1 MSNTPKAFGRGADGI
16 NSILDE
22 MERKPKTPE
31 GRYGLGKRVEFRVKP
46 VTRYVVTKWER
57 DIEPEGQ
64 GSAGGPTHIVTNGGA
79 EFDNHETA
87 YAVAYALCRAE
98 HERLGYPPFDD
109 RIQYPR
115 QNEEGETLTPGE

>member
-1 MSNTPKAFGRGADGI
+1 MSYYHAGDGLMSEEMQTLLADQ
-16 NSILDE
+16 
-22 MERKPKTPE
+22 ERRAKTPE

-46 VTRYVVTKWER
+46 VTRYVVTKWEK
-57 DIEPEGQ
+57 DIEPEGM
-64 GSAGGPTHIVTNGGA
+64 GSTGGPTHVVTNGGA

-98 HERLGYPPFDD
+98 HERLGYPPYDE

-115 QNEEGETLTPGE
+115 QSE